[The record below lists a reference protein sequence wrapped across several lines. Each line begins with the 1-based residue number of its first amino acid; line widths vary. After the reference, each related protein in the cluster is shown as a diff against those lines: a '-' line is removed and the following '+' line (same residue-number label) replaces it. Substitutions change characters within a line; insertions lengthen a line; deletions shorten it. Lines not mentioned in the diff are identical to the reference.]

1 MLEKIVEWVGGLI
14 IVLVKAF
21 LGPVY
26 ATLDTLPV
34 LVFGG
39 NGTEGKGTNLDF
51 LFSGD
56 SLTKVLDTG
65 MPVMFKLVAFC
76 VLISVVITAAK
87 YSATAINPN
96 NRTALIEYAK
106 DLMIISICLWHLDY
120 FYTLIFDINSWVIVE
135 FRDALN
141 GVSGGNFDPDK
152 GTKFLQ
158 PGFGGAGLTITELS
172 LKGHENDYMFI
183 IFGLFIEAGLIV
195 WANFY
200 YLMRAVSL
208 YVLMLIGPLMVG
220 MWLFP
225 QKKQQT
231 LYWIREFMGA
241 VFIQAIHAITLWLI
255 ISLIGAANSP
265 LLKLMLLA
273 MFIPIGE
280 IVKSFIGLSTNA
292 SGGIHK
298 AGTMMGMGALA
309 SVAGLVKGIRDD
321 HRSAKDKG
329 KEKKDGEQDKKEDAD
344 NPKNALGANLGTDIG
359 TTSRA
364 ARMLKA
370 GQIGSS
376 IGKAATGLAGMAAGA
391 GLGPEGMVIGTMVG
405 SKAGGITGAV
415 AGRTAGAVGEGA
427 VALGKHIGSS
437 VKKGAD
443 TYSNLN
449 GESYPELTDEDI
461 AQDLATKDFE
471 SWKADNSDSAV
482 ASRLKQ
488 AFPGASD
495 AEIAKKVAKTNSD
508 QMSHFKNQRKQ
519 DLQNMKKNATPYG
532 NARDLVNA
540 ATNAFQKGYEADHK
554 DAFMSQ
560 LPENMS
566 AEEKEK
572 KWSGH
577 LNSKVQGFRNHAEQ
591 AAIKAGAMPVDT
603 LASQFALGKAVEG
616 VKGETLEGG
625 HQNMG
630 QVDSLVGASTAA
642 FKKAYDADHK
652 AGFMKQFSAGV
663 PQQEKE
669 AAWNKHLSQEVQGFK
684 NHAQKAAEQAGI
696 VQQKDGTSYANKEAF
711 ASQLSQ
717 QLQSNPNKQGNNLFD
732 KSYVNKDAFASQLA
746 LGKVGKAVEGVKGET
761 LESGH
766 QNMGQV
772 GALVGASTAA
782 FKKAYS
788 ADHKAGFIKQL
799 PANLPQQEKEAA
811 WNKHVGHKV
820 QGFENHAQKAAEQ
833 AGIVQQKDGTKF
845 ANKEAFASQL
855 SQQLQNNPNLN
866 AMGVSSTAGIQK
878 AVNGV
883 KTHGLTSGYG
893 SQNAKQVSNVGN
905 LVQASTESFKQGYA
919 GENRENFMKNLSP
932 AMAQPQKEQAWQ
944 THLNQKGSEFKA
956 VAQQAAV
963 QTGAMPVQAKDTS
976 GKSLHAQSYINKD
989 AFASQLTKGLQ
1000 SHATLGTVSQQVSSG
1015 ITSSIQGVRSHG
1027 VAAGG
1032 AFNKAVY
1039 AATQTQA
1046 SMASAGNLSVS
1057 EIQRSYADVSAGV
1070 ASIAQ
1075 SAGKMSIPT
1084 SAVGRMTQQST
1095 KVGMSVMEGVK
1106 HFMPTNALE
1115 NVSKA
1120 YFNASSAVQQAGG
1133 NSVQKAISGSAAAV
1147 HTSLGGNAAERH
1159 YNVTKGL
1166 SYAAGVIGGAGA
1178 YQAAARTVSK
1188 YNPYNKA
1195 VQTEAKEIQEIQRMV
1210 PTTTDHTGTQ
1220 SVAKGAVRLVTT
1232 NNKSWIEAKDSSGMT
1247 QVVSRYGS
1255 GDSSI
1260 RSGQMVYQDLN
1271 IADGQLTQYRNGM
1284 KASPAYIQDSSGG
1297 KISINRSINT
1307 NPNQLVGNQN
1317 PRPIQQKPVISEPPL
1332 TVSHKVDNGHFYMS
1346 DLDQGGYKNVQ
1357 MVVERDRS
1365 YMVATTTEGTVSRI
1379 SPFGKGDTR
1388 LQTNQRIE
1396 RICEVKDSSIKP
1408 KEEILVT
1415 HTQDEVVRAE
1425 TQLNLSEHD
1434 PQNLIPFAPNPR
1446 LAQRKRRNH
1455 EHGKYGVTS
1464 L

>member
-26 ATLDTLPV
+26 ATLDPLPV

-65 MPVMFKLVAFC
+65 MPVMFKFVAFC

-135 FRDALN
+135 FRDAIN

-158 PGFGGAGLTITELS
+158 PGFGGAGLTIIELS
-172 LKGHENDYMFI
+172 LKGHEDDYMFI

-208 YVLMLIGPLMVG
+208 YVLMLMGPLMVG

-255 ISLIGAANSP
+255 ISLIGSANSP

-309 SVAGLVKGIRDD
+309 SVAGLVKGVRDD
-321 HRSAKDKG
+321 YRNSKAKPNDKG
-329 KEKKDGEQDKKEDAD
+329 NKEETKEDAD

-391 GLGPEGMVIGTMVG
+391 GLGPEGMAIGTMVG
-405 SKAGGITGAV
+405 SRAGGITGAV
-415 AGRTAGAVGEGA
+415 AGRTAATVGEGA

-471 SWKADNSDSAV
+471 SWKADNPDSAV
-482 ASRLKQ
+482 TSRLKQ

-508 QMSHFKNQRKQ
+508 QMSHFKNQRNQ
-519 DLQNMKKNATPYG
+519 DLQSMKKNATPYG

-554 DAFMSQ
+554 DTFMSQ
-560 LPENMS
+560 LPEGMPV
-566 AEEKEK
+566 EEKEK
-572 KWSGH
+572 KWNDH

-591 AAIKAGAMPVDT
+591 AATKAGAMPVD
-603 LASQFALGKAVEG
+603 A
-616 VKGETLEGG
+616 
-625 HQNMG
+625 
-630 QVDSLVGASTAA
+630 
-642 FKKAYDADHK
+642 
-652 AGFMKQFSAGV
+652 
-663 PQQEKE
+663 
-669 AAWNKHLSQEVQGFK
+669 
-684 NHAQKAAEQAGI
+684 
-696 VQQKDGTSYANKEAF
+696 KD
-711 ASQLSQ
+711 
-717 QLQSNPNKQGNNLFD
+717 KQGNNLFD

-746 LGKVGKAVEGVKGET
+746 LGKVGKAVEDVKGET

-782 FKKAYS
+782 FKKAYT
-788 ADHKAGFIKQL
+788 ADHKAGFMKQL
-799 PANLPQQEKEAA
+799 PADLPQQEKEAA

-845 ANKEAFASQL
+845 ANKEAFASHL
-855 SQQLQNNPNLN
+855 SQQLQKNPNLN

-919 GENRENFMKNLSP
+919 AEQQATFMKNLSP
-932 AMAQPQKEQAWQ
+932 TMAQPQKEQAWQ

-963 QTGAMPVQAKDTS
+963 QTGAMPVQAKDTN

-1032 AFNKAVY
+1032 AINKAVY

-1046 SMASAGNLSVS
+1046 SMASAGNLSVA
-1057 EIQRSYADVSAGV
+1057 EIQRSYADASAGV

-1120 YFNASSAVQQAGG
+1120 YFNASDAVQQAGG
-1133 NSVQKAISGSAAAV
+1133 NAVQKAISGSAAAV

-1297 KISINRSINT
+1297 KISINRSINA

-1317 PRPIQQKPVISEPPL
+1317 PRPIQQKPVMSEPPI
-1332 TVSHKVDNGHFYMS
+1332 TVNHKVDNGNFYMS
-1346 DLDQGGYKNVQ
+1346 DLDQGGYNNVQ

-1365 YMVATTTEGTVSRI
+1365 YMVATTTDGTVSRI

-1396 RICEVKDSSIKP
+1396 RNCEVKDSSIKP
-1408 KEEILVT
+1408 REEILVT
-1415 HTQDEVVRAE
+1415 HTQDETVRAE
-1425 TQLNLSEHD
+1425 TNLNLSEYD

-1446 LAQRKRRNH
+1446 LAQRKRRND

>member
-26 ATLDTLPV
+26 ATLDPLPV

-65 MPVMFKLVAFC
+65 MPVMFKFVAFC

-135 FRDALN
+135 FRDAIN

-158 PGFGGAGLTITELS
+158 PGFGGAGLTIIELS
-172 LKGHENDYMFI
+172 LKGHEDDYMFI

-208 YVLMLIGPLMVG
+208 YVLMLMGPLMVG

-255 ISLIGAANSP
+255 ISLIGSANSP

-309 SVAGLVKGIRDD
+309 SVAGLVKGVRDD
-321 HRSAKDKG
+321 YRNSKAKPNDKG
-329 KEKKDGEQDKKEDAD
+329 NKEETKEDAD

-391 GLGPEGMVIGTMVG
+391 GLGPEGMAIGTMVG
-405 SKAGGITGAV
+405 SKAGEITGAV

-437 VKKGAD
+437 VKKGTD
-443 TYSNLN
+443 TYNGLN
-449 GESYPELTDEDI
+449 SESYPELTDEDI

-471 SWKADNSDSAV
+471 SWKADNPDSAV
-482 ASRLKQ
+482 TSRLKQ

-519 DLQNMKKNATPYG
+519 DFQNMKKNATPYG
-532 NARDLVNA
+532 NAKDLVNA
-540 ATNAFQKGYEADHK
+540 ATNAFHKGYEADHK
-554 DAFMSQ
+554 DTFMSQ
-560 LPENMS
+560 LPESMP
-566 AEEKEK
+566 AEEKEQ
-572 KWSGH
+572 KWSDH
-577 LNSKVQGFRNHAEQ
+577 LDSKVQGFRNHAEQ
-591 AAIKAGAMPVDT
+591 AATKAGAMP
-603 LASQFALGKAVEG
+603 A
-616 VKGETLEGG
+616 
-625 HQNMG
+625 
-630 QVDSLVGASTAA
+630 
-642 FKKAYDADHK
+642 DA
-652 AGFMKQFSAGV
+652 
-663 PQQEKE
+663 
-669 AAWNKHLSQEVQGFK
+669 
-684 NHAQKAAEQAGI
+684 
-696 VQQKDGTSYANKEAF
+696 KD
-711 ASQLSQ
+711 
-717 QLQSNPNKQGNNLFD
+717 KQGNNLFD

-746 LGKVGKAVEGVKGET
+746 LGKVGKAVEDVKGET

-782 FKKAYS
+782 FKKAYT
-788 ADHKAGFIKQL
+788 ADHKAGFMKQL
-799 PANLPQQEKEAA
+799 PADLPQQEKEAA

-820 QGFENHAQKAAEQ
+820 QGFENYAQKAAEQ
-833 AGIVQQKDGTKF
+833 AGIVQQKDGTSY
-845 ANKEAFASQL
+845 ANKKAFASHL
-855 SQQLQNNPNLN
+855 SQQLQKNPNLN

-919 GENRENFMKNLSP
+919 AEQQATFMKNLSP
-932 AMAQPQKEQAWQ
+932 TMSQPQKEQAWQ
-944 THLNQKGSEFKA
+944 THLNQKGNEFKA

-963 QTGAMPVQAKDTS
+963 QTGAMPVQAKDTN
-976 GKSLHAQSYINKD
+976 GKSLYAQSYINKD

-1032 AFNKAVY
+1032 AINKAVY

-1046 SMASAGNLSVS
+1046 SMASAGNLSVA
-1057 EIQRSYADVSAGV
+1057 EIQHSYADASAGV
-1070 ASIAQ
+1070 ASMAQ

-1084 SAVGRMTQQST
+1084 SVVGRMTQQST

-1120 YFNASSAVQQAGG
+1120 YFNASDAVQQAGG
-1133 NSVQKAISGSAAAV
+1133 NAVQKAISGSAAAV

-1297 KISINRSINT
+1297 KISINRSINA

-1317 PRPIQQKPVISEPPL
+1317 PRPIQQKAVMSEPPI
-1332 TVSHKVDNGHFYMS
+1332 TVNHKVDNGNFYMS

-1365 YMVATTTEGTVSRI
+1365 YMVATTTDGTVSRI

-1396 RICEVKDSSIKP
+1396 RNCEVKDSSIKP
-1408 KEEILVT
+1408 REEILVT
-1415 HTQDEVVRAE
+1415 HTQDETVRAE
-1425 TQLNLSEHD
+1425 TNLNLSEYD

-1446 LAQRKRRNH
+1446 LAQRKRRND

>member
-14 IVLVKAF
+14 IAIVKAF
-21 LGPVY
+21 LSPVY
-26 ATLDTLPV
+26 ATLDPLPV

-39 NGTEGKGTNLDF
+39 EGTEGKGTNLDF
-51 LFSGD
+51 LFSGN

-76 VLISVVITAAK
+76 VLVSVVITAAK

-106 DLMIISICLWHLDY
+106 DLMIISIFLWHLDY
-120 FYTLIFDINSWVIVE
+120 FYTLIFEINSWIIIE
-135 FRDALN
+135 FRDAVN
-141 GVSGGNFDPDK
+141 VASGGDFDPDK

-158 PGFGGAGLTITELS
+158 PGFGGAGLTITELG

-231 LYWIREFMGA
+231 LYWIREFIGA

-265 LLKLMLLA
+265 LIKLILLT

-292 SGGIHK
+292 SGGIHR

-309 SVAGLVKGIRDD
+309 SVAGLVKGVRDD
-321 HRSAKDKG
+321 YRNSKAKPDDKG
-329 KEKKDGEQDKKEDAD
+329 DKEKTKEDAD
-344 NPKNALGANLGTDIG
+344 NPKDALGANLGTDVG

-391 GLGPEGMVIGTMVG
+391 GLGPGAMVVG
-405 SKAGGITGAV
+405 SQVGSALGSAPGAV
-415 AGRTAGAVGEGA
+415 AGRSVAAVGEGA

-471 SWKADNSDSAV
+471 NWKADNPDSAV

-508 QMSHFKNQRKQ
+508 QMSRFSNQRKQ
-519 DLQNMKKNATPYG
+519 DLQNMKKAATPYG

-554 DAFMSQ
+554 DTFMSQ

-572 KWSGH
+572 HWNDH
-577 LNSKVQGFRNHAEQ
+577 LNTKVQGFRNHAEQ
-591 AAIKAGAMPVDT
+591 AATKAGAMPVD
-603 LASQFALGKAVEG
+603 A
-616 VKGETLEGG
+616 
-625 HQNMG
+625 
-630 QVDSLVGASTAA
+630 
-642 FKKAYDADHK
+642 
-652 AGFMKQFSAGV
+652 
-663 PQQEKE
+663 
-669 AAWNKHLSQEVQGFK
+669 
-684 NHAQKAAEQAGI
+684 
-696 VQQKDGTSYANKEAF
+696 KD
-711 ASQLSQ
+711 
-717 QLQSNPNKQGNNLFD
+717 KQGNNLFN
-732 KSYVNKDAFASQLA
+732 KSYVNKDAFASRLA
-746 LGKVGKAVEGVKGET
+746 LGKVGKAVEDVKGET

-788 ADHKAGFIKQL
+788 ADHKAGFMKQF
-799 PANLPQQEKEAA
+799 PADMPQQEKEAA
-811 WNKHVGHKV
+811 WNKHLDQKV
-820 QGFENHAQKAAEQ
+820 QGFKNYAQKAAES
-833 AGIVQQKDGTKF
+833 AGIVQQKNGTNY
-845 ANKEAFASQL
+845 ANKEAFASHL
-855 SQQLQNNPNLN
+855 SQQLQKNPGLN
-866 AMGVSSTAGIQK
+866 AMGVSSAAGIQK

-883 KTHGLTSGYG
+883 KTHGLTSGTG
-893 SQNAKQVSNVGN
+893 SQQAKQVSNVGN

-919 GENRENFMKNLSP
+919 AEQQASFMKKLSP
-932 AMAQPQKEQAWQ
+932 TMSQPQKEQAWQ
-944 THLNQKGSEFKA
+944 SHLNEKGNEFKA

-963 QTGAMPVQAKDTS
+963 QAGAMPVQAKDTS
-976 GKSLHAQSYINKD
+976 GKSLHNQSYINKD
-989 AFASQLTKGLQ
+989 AFTSQLTKGLQ
-1000 SHATLGTVSQQVSSG
+1000 SHASLGTVSQQVGSG
-1015 ITSSIQGVRSHG
+1015 ITSAIQGVRSHG
-1027 VAAGG
+1027 VATGG
-1032 AFNKAVY
+1032 AINKAVY

-1046 SMASAGNLSVS
+1046 IIARAGDLSVA
-1057 EIQRSYADVSAGV
+1057 EIERSYAD
-1070 ASIAQ
+1070 ASTSIANIAQ

-1095 KVGMSVMEGVK
+1095 KLGMSVMEGAK
-1106 HFMPTNALE
+1106 HLMLADRIDT
-1115 NVSKA
+1115 VSNA
-1120 YFNASSAVQQAGG
+1120 YFSAASAVQQSGG
-1133 NSVQKAISGSAAAV
+1133 NAVQRVISGTNAAV
-1147 HTSLGGNAAERH
+1147 NTSLGGNAAERH

-1166 SYAAGVIGGAGA
+1166 SYTAGVIGGAGA
-1178 YQAAARTVSK
+1178 YQATARMVSK
-1188 YNPYNKA
+1188 HNPYNSA
-1195 VQTEAKEIQEIQRMV
+1195 VRTEAKEIQEIQQMV
-1210 PTTTDHTGTQ
+1210 PTTTGHTGAQ
-1220 SVAKGAVRLVTT
+1220 SVVKGAVRLVTT
-1232 NNKSWIEAKDSSGMT
+1232 NNKSWIEAKDASGMT

-1260 RSGQMVYQDLN
+1260 RSGQVVYQDLN
-1271 IADGQLTQYRNGM
+1271 ISDGQLTQYRNGA

-1297 KISINRSINT
+1297 KININRSINV

-1317 PRPIQQKPVISEPPL
+1317 QRPLQQKPVFNEPPL
-1332 TVSHKVDNGHFYMS
+1332 TVNHKVDNGHFYMS

-1365 YMVATTTEGTVSRI
+1365 YMVATTTDGTVSRI

-1388 LQTNQRIE
+1388 LQANQRIE
-1396 RICEVKDSSIKP
+1396 RACEVKDSSIKP
-1408 KEEILVT
+1408 REETLVT
-1415 HTQDEVVRAE
+1415 HTQDEVVRTE
-1425 TQLNLSEHD
+1425 THLNLSEHD

-1446 LAQRKRRNH
+1446 LAQRRGRNSQN
-1455 EHGKYGVTS
+1455 GKYGVIS

>member
-14 IVLVKAF
+14 IHMVKAF
-21 LGPVY
+21 LSPVY
-26 ATLDTLPV
+26 ATLDPLPV

-39 NGTEGKGTNLDF
+39 KGTEGKGTNLDF

-76 VLISVVITAAK
+76 VLVSVVITAAK

-120 FYTLIFDINSWVIVE
+120 FYTLIFEINSWVIIE
-135 FRDALN
+135 FRDAIN

-158 PGFGGAGLTITELS
+158 PGFGGAGLTITELG

-231 LYWIREFMGA
+231 LYWIREFIGA

-265 LLKLMLLA
+265 LIKLILLA
-273 MFIPIGE
+273 MFIPVGE

-292 SGGIHK
+292 SGGIHR

-309 SVAGLVKGIRDD
+309 SVAGLVKGVRDD
-321 HRSAKDKG
+321 YRNSKVKPDDKG
-329 KEKKDGEQDKKEDAD
+329 DKEKTKEDSD
-344 NPKNALGANLGTDIG
+344 NPKDALGANLGTDVG

-376 IGKAATGLAGMAAGA
+376 IGKAATGIAGMAAGS
-391 GLGPEGMVIGTMVG
+391 GLGPGAMVVG
-405 SKAGGITGAV
+405 SQVGSALGGAPGAV
-415 AGRTAGAVGEGA
+415 AGRSVAAVGEGA

-437 VKKGAD
+437 VKKGAN

-471 SWKADNSDSAV
+471 NWKADNPDSAV
-482 ASRLKQ
+482 TSRLKQ
-488 AFPGASD
+488 AFPNASD

-508 QMSHFKNQRKQ
+508 QMSRFTNQRKQ
-519 DLQNMKKNATPYG
+519 DLQNMKKTATLYG

-554 DAFMSQ
+554 DTFMSQ

-572 KWSGH
+572 HWNDH
-577 LNSKVQGFRNHAEQ
+577 LNAKVQGFRNHAEQ
-591 AAIKAGAMPVDT
+591 AAIKAGAMSVD
-603 LASQFALGKAVEG
+603 A
-616 VKGETLEGG
+616 
-625 HQNMG
+625 
-630 QVDSLVGASTAA
+630 
-642 FKKAYDADHK
+642 
-652 AGFMKQFSAGV
+652 
-663 PQQEKE
+663 
-669 AAWNKHLSQEVQGFK
+669 
-684 NHAQKAAEQAGI
+684 
-696 VQQKDGTSYANKEAF
+696 KD
-711 ASQLSQ
+711 
-717 QLQSNPNKQGNNLFD
+717 KQGNNLFD
-732 KSYVNKDAFASQLA
+732 KSYVNKDAFASRLA
-746 LGKVGKAVEGVKGET
+746 LGKIGKAVEGVKGET
-761 LESGH
+761 LESGY

-772 GALVGASTAA
+772 GALVGASAAA

-788 ADHKAGFIKQL
+788 ADHKAGFMKQF
-799 PANLPQQEKEAA
+799 PADMPQQEKESA
-811 WNKHVGHKV
+811 WNKHLDQKV
-820 QGFENHAQKAAEQ
+820 QGFKNHAQQAAES
-833 AGIVQQKDGTKF
+833 AGIVQQKDGINY
-845 ANKEAFASQL
+845 ANKEAFASHL
-855 SQQLQNNPNLN
+855 SQQLQKNPGLN
-866 AMGVSSTAGIQK
+866 AMGISSAAGIQK

-883 KTHGLTSGYG
+883 KTHGLTSGAG
-893 SQNAKQVSNVGN
+893 SQKAKQVSNVGN

-919 GENRENFMKNLSP
+919 AENKVNFMKNLSP
-932 AMAQPQKEQAWQ
+932 TMYPKQKLEAWQ
-944 THLNQKGSEFKA
+944 AHLNEKGNEFKT
-956 VAQQAAV
+956 VAEQAAV
-963 QTGAMPVQAKDTS
+963 QAGAMPVQAKDTS
-976 GKSLHAQSYINKD
+976 GKSLHNQSYINKD

-1000 SHATLGTVSQQVSSG
+1000 NHASLGTVSQQVGSG
-1015 ITSSIQGVRSHG
+1015 ITSAIQGVRSHG
-1027 VAAGG
+1027 VATGG
-1032 AFNKAVY
+1032 AINKAVY

-1046 SMASAGNLSVS
+1046 SIARAGNLSVA
-1057 EIQRSYADVSAGV
+1057 EIERSYADASTSV
-1070 ASIAQ
+1070 ANIAQ

-1084 SAVGRMTQQST
+1084 SVVGRMTQQS
-1095 KVGMSVMEGVK
+1095 KMVGISMMEGAK
-1106 HFMPTNALE
+1106 HLAHIQGLE
-1115 NVSKA
+1115 NVSNA
-1120 YFNASSAVQQAGG
+1120 YFSAESAVQQSGG
-1133 NSVQKAISGSAAAV
+1133 NAVQRVISGTNAAV
-1147 HTSLGGNAAERH
+1147 NTSLGGNAAERH

-1178 YQAAARTVSK
+1178 YQATARMVSK
-1188 YNPYNKA
+1188 HNPYNKA

-1297 KISINRSINT
+1297 KISINRSISV

-1317 PRPIQQKPVISEPPL
+1317 PRPLQQKPVFNEPPL
-1332 TVSHKVDNGHFYMS
+1332 TVNHKVDNGHFYMS

-1365 YMVATTTEGTVSRI
+1365 YMVATTIDGTVSRI

-1388 LQTNQRIE
+1388 LQANQRIE
-1396 RICEVKDSSIKP
+1396 RACEVKDSSIKP
-1408 KEEILVT
+1408 REEILVT
-1415 HTQDEVVRAE
+1415 HTQDEVVRTE
-1425 TQLNLSEHD
+1425 THLNLSEHD
-1434 PQNLIPFAPNPR
+1434 PQNLIPFSPNPR
-1446 LAQRKRRNH
+1446 LAQRRGRNSQN
-1455 EHGKYGVTS
+1455 GKYGVIS

>member
-1 MLEKIVEWVGGLI
+1 MLEKIIDWVGGLVI
-14 IVLVKAF
+14 HMVKALLAPIYGF
-21 LGPVY
+21 M
-26 ATLDTLPV
+26 DTIPV

-39 NGTEGKGTNLDF
+39 DKSNLDF
-51 LFSGD
+51 LYAKNAV
-56 SLTKVLDTG
+56 TNVLDTG

-87 YSATAINPN
+87 YSATTLNPN

-106 DLMIISICLWHLDY
+106 DLMIISICLWHLDF
-120 FYTLIFDINSWVIVE
+120 FYNFIFDLNSWIILE
-135 FRDALN
+135 FKEAL
-141 GVSGGNFDPDK
+141 GNFNPDQQIPLLK
-152 GTKFLQ
+152 N
-158 PGFGGAGLTITELS
+158 GLADNKTITELS
-172 LKGHENDYMFI
+172 MKDHKNDYMFI
-183 IFGLFIEAGLIV
+183 IFGLFIEAGLMI

-200 YLMRAVSL
+200 YLMRAVTL
-208 YVLMLIGPLMVG
+208 YVLMLLGPVMVG
-220 MWLFP
+220 MWMFP

-231 LYWIREFMGA
+231 LYWIRELMGA
-241 VFIQAIHAITLWLI
+241 VLIQAIHAITLWLVI
-255 ISLIGAANSP
+255 TLIGGAQNP
-265 LLKLMLLA
+265 IIKLILLA
-273 MFIPIGE
+273 MFIPVGE

-292 SGGIHK
+292 SAGIHR

-309 SVAGLVKGIRDD
+309 SVAGLVKGVRDD
-321 HRSAKDKG
+321 YRNSKAKPDDKG
-329 KEKKDGEQDKKEDAD
+329 DKEKTKEDAD
-344 NPKNALGANLGTDIG
+344 NPKDALGANLGTDVG

-391 GLGPEGMVIGTMVG
+391 GLGPGAMVAGSQVG
-405 SKAGGITGAV
+405 SALGSAPGAV
-415 AGRTAGAVGEGA
+415 AGRSVAAVGEGA

-449 GESYPELTDEDI
+449 GEPYPELTDEDI

-471 SWKADNSDSAV
+471 NWKADNPDSAV

-508 QMSHFKNQRKQ
+508 QMSRFSNQRKQ
-519 DLQNMKKNATPYG
+519 DLQNMKKTATPYG

-540 ATNAFQKGYEADHK
+540 ATNAFQKGYEGDHK
-554 DAFMSQ
+554 DTFMSQ

-572 KWSGH
+572 HWNDH
-577 LNSKVQGFRNHAEQ
+577 LNTKVQGFRNHAEQ
-591 AAIKAGAMPVDT
+591 AATKAGAMPVD
-603 LASQFALGKAVEG
+603 A
-616 VKGETLEGG
+616 
-625 HQNMG
+625 
-630 QVDSLVGASTAA
+630 
-642 FKKAYDADHK
+642 
-652 AGFMKQFSAGV
+652 
-663 PQQEKE
+663 
-669 AAWNKHLSQEVQGFK
+669 
-684 NHAQKAAEQAGI
+684 
-696 VQQKDGTSYANKEAF
+696 KD
-711 ASQLSQ
+711 
-717 QLQSNPNKQGNNLFD
+717 KQGNNLFD
-732 KSYVNKDAFASQLA
+732 KSYVNKDAFASRLA
-746 LGKVGKAVEGVKGET
+746 LGKVGKAVEDVKGET

-788 ADHKAGFIKQL
+788 ADHKAGFMKQF
-799 PANLPQQEKEAA
+799 PADMPQQEKEAA
-811 WNKHVGHKV
+811 WNKHLDQKV
-820 QGFENHAQKAAEQ
+820 QGFQNHAQQAAES
-833 AGIVQQKDGTKF
+833 AGIVQQKDGINY
-845 ANKEAFASQL
+845 ANKKAFASHL
-855 SQQLQNNPNLN
+855 SQQLQKNPGLN
-866 AMGVSSTAGIQK
+866 AMGISSTAGIQQ

-883 KTHGLTSGYG
+883 KTHGLTSGTG
-893 SQNAKQVSNVGN
+893 SQQAKQVSNVGN

-919 GENRENFMKNLSP
+919 AEQQASFMKNLSP
-932 AMAQPQKEQAWQ
+932 TMSQPQKEQAWQ
-944 THLNQKGSEFKA
+944 SHLNEKGNEFKA

-963 QTGAMPVQAKDTS
+963 QAGAMPVQAKDTS
-976 GKSLHAQSYINKD
+976 GKSLHNQSYINKD

-1000 SHATLGTVSQQVSSG
+1000 SHASLGTVSQQVDSG
-1015 ITSSIQGVRSHG
+1015 ITSAIQGVRSHG
-1027 VAAGG
+1027 VATGG
-1032 AFNKAVY
+1032 AINKAVY

-1046 SMASAGNLSVS
+1046 SIARAGDLSVA
-1057 EIQRSYADVSAGV
+1057 EIERSYADASTSV
-1070 ASIAQ
+1070 ANIAQ

-1095 KVGMSVMEGVK
+1095 KLGMSVMEGAK
-1106 HFMPTNALE
+1106 HLMLADRIDT
-1115 NVSKA
+1115 VSNA
-1120 YFNASSAVQQAGG
+1120 YFSAASAVQQSGG
-1133 NSVQKAISGSAAAV
+1133 NAVQRVISGTTAAV
-1147 HTSLGGNAAERH
+1147 NTSLGGNAAERH

-1178 YQAAARTVSK
+1178 YQATARMVSK
-1188 YNPYNKA
+1188 HNPYNKA

-1210 PTTTDHTGTQ
+1210 PTTTDAIGKQ
-1220 SVAKGAVRLVTT
+1220 SVVQGAVRLVTT

-1260 RSGQMVYQDLN
+1260 RSGQVVYQDLN
-1271 IADGQLTQYRNGM
+1271 ISDGQLTQYRNGT

-1297 KISINRSINT
+1297 KININRSINV

-1317 PRPIQQKPVISEPPL
+1317 QRPLQQKPVFNEPPL
-1332 TVSHKVDNGHFYMS
+1332 TVNHKVDNGHFYMS

-1365 YMVATTTEGTVSRI
+1365 YMVATTTDGTVSRI

-1388 LQTNQRIE
+1388 LQANQRIE
-1396 RICEVKDSSIKP
+1396 RACEVKDSSIKP
-1408 KEEILVT
+1408 REETLVT
-1415 HTQDEVVRAE
+1415 HTQDEVVRTE
-1425 TQLNLSEHD
+1425 THLNLSEHD

-1446 LAQRKRRNH
+1446 LAQRRGRNSQN
-1455 EHGKYGVTS
+1455 GKYGVIS

>member
-1 MLEKIVEWVGGLI
+1 MLEKIIDWVGGLVI
-14 IVLVKAF
+14 HMVKALLAPIYGF
-21 LGPVY
+21 M
-26 ATLDTLPV
+26 DTIPV

-39 NGTEGKGTNLDF
+39 DKSNLDF
-51 LFSGD
+51 LYAKNAV
-56 SLTKVLDTG
+56 TNVLDTG
-65 MPVMFKLVAFC
+65 MPVMFKFVAFC
-76 VLISVVITAAK
+76 VLVSVVITAAK
-87 YSATAINPN
+87 YSATTMNPN

-106 DLMIISICLWHLDY
+106 DLMIISICLWHLDF
-120 FYTLIFDINSWVIVE
+120 FYNFVFDLNSWITLE
-135 FRDALN
+135 FKEAIN
-141 GVSGGNFDPDK
+141 GVNNGNFNPDQQIPLLK
-152 GTKFLQ
+152 S
-158 PGFGGAGLTITELS
+158 GLSDNKTITELS
-172 LKGHENDYMFI
+172 MEGHKNDYMFI
-183 IFGLFIEAGLIV
+183 IFGLFIEAGLMI

-200 YLMRAVSL
+200 YLMRAVTL
-208 YVLMLIGPLMVG
+208 YVLMLLGPVMVG

-241 VFIQAIHAITLWLI
+241 VLIQAIHAITLWLVI
-255 ISLIGAANSP
+255 TLIGGAQNP
-265 LLKLMLLA
+265 IIKLVLLA
-273 MFIPIGE
+273 MFIPVGE

-292 SGGIHK
+292 SAGIHR

-309 SVAGLVKGIRDD
+309 SVAGLVKGVRDD
-321 HRSAKDKG
+321 YRSAKDKG
-329 KEKKDGEQDKKEDAD
+329 KEKKDGEKDNKEDAD
-344 NPKNALGANLGTDIG
+344 NPKNALGANLGTDVG

-391 GLGPEGMVIGTMVG
+391 GLGPGAMVAGSQVG
-405 SKAGGITGAV
+405 SALGSAPGAV
-415 AGRTAGAVGEGA
+415 AGRSVAAVGEGA

-471 SWKADNSDSAV
+471 NWKADNPDSAV

-508 QMSHFKNQRKQ
+508 QMSRFSNQRKQ
-519 DLQNMKKNATPYG
+519 DLQNMKKAATPYG

-554 DAFMSQ
+554 DTFMSQ

-572 KWSGH
+572 HWNDH
-577 LNSKVQGFRNHAEQ
+577 LNTKVQGFRNHAEQ
-591 AAIKAGAMPVDT
+591 AATKAGAMPVD
-603 LASQFALGKAVEG
+603 A
-616 VKGETLEGG
+616 
-625 HQNMG
+625 
-630 QVDSLVGASTAA
+630 
-642 FKKAYDADHK
+642 
-652 AGFMKQFSAGV
+652 
-663 PQQEKE
+663 
-669 AAWNKHLSQEVQGFK
+669 
-684 NHAQKAAEQAGI
+684 
-696 VQQKDGTSYANKEAF
+696 KD
-711 ASQLSQ
+711 
-717 QLQSNPNKQGNNLFD
+717 KQGNNLFD
-732 KSYVNKDAFASQLA
+732 KSYVNKDAFASRLA
-746 LGKVGKAVEGVKGET
+746 LGKVGKAVEDVKGET

-788 ADHKAGFIKQL
+788 ADHKAGFMKQF
-799 PANLPQQEKEAA
+799 PADMPQQEKEAA
-811 WNKHVGHKV
+811 WNKHLDQKV
-820 QGFENHAQKAAEQ
+820 QGFQNHAQQAAES
-833 AGIVQQKDGTKF
+833 AGIVQQKDGTNY
-845 ANKEAFASQL
+845 ANKKAFAAHL
-855 SQQLQNNPNLN
+855 SQQLQKNPGLN
-866 AMGVSSTAGIQK
+866 AMGVSSVAGIQK

-883 KTHGLTSGYG
+883 KTHSLTSGTG
-893 SQNAKQVSNVGN
+893 SQQAKQVSNVGN

-919 GENRENFMKNLSP
+919 AEQQASFMKKLSP
-932 AMAQPQKEQAWQ
+932 TMSQPQKEQAWQ
-944 THLNQKGSEFKA
+944 SHLNEKGNEFKA

-963 QTGAMPVQAKDTS
+963 QAGAMPVQAKDTS
-976 GKSLHAQSYINKD
+976 GKSLHNQSYINKD

-1000 SHATLGTVSQQVSSG
+1000 SHASLGTVSQQVGSG
-1015 ITSSIQGVRSHG
+1015 ITSAIQGVRSHG
-1027 VAAGG
+1027 VATGG
-1032 AFNKAVY
+1032 AINKAVY

-1046 SMASAGNLSVS
+1046 SIARAGDLSVA
-1057 EIQRSYADVSAGV
+1057 EIERSYADASTSV
-1070 ASIAQ
+1070 ANIAQ

-1095 KVGMSVMEGVK
+1095 KLGMSVMEGAK
-1106 HFMPTNALE
+1106 HLMLADRIDT
-1115 NVSKA
+1115 VSNA
-1120 YFNASSAVQQAGG
+1120 YFSAASAVQQSGG
-1133 NSVQKAISGSAAAV
+1133 NAVQRVISGTTAAV
-1147 HTSLGGNAAERH
+1147 NTSLGGNAAERH

-1178 YQAAARTVSK
+1178 YQATARMVSK
-1188 YNPYNKA
+1188 HNPYNGA
-1195 VQTEAKEIQEIQRMV
+1195 VRTEAKEIQEIQQMV
-1210 PTTTDHTGTQ
+1210 PTTTDHTGAQ
-1220 SVAKGAVRLVTT
+1220 SVVKGAVRLVTT

-1260 RSGQMVYQDLN
+1260 RSGQVVYQDLN
-1271 IADGQLTQYRNGM
+1271 ISDGQLTQYRNGT

-1297 KISINRSINT
+1297 KININRSINV

-1317 PRPIQQKPVISEPPL
+1317 QRPLQQKPVFNEPPL
-1332 TVSHKVDNGHFYMS
+1332 TVNHKVDNGHFYMS

-1365 YMVATTTEGTVSRI
+1365 YMVATTTDGTVSRI

-1388 LQTNQRIE
+1388 LQANQRIE
-1396 RICEVKDSSIKP
+1396 RACEVKDSSIKP
-1408 KEEILVT
+1408 RKEMLVT
-1415 HTQDEVVRAE
+1415 HTQDEVIRTE
-1425 TQLNLSEHD
+1425 THLNLSEHD

-1446 LAQRKRRNH
+1446 LAQRRGRNSQN
-1455 EHGKYGVTS
+1455 GKYGVIS

>member
-1 MLEKIVEWVGGLI
+1 MLEKIIDWVGGLVI
-14 IVLVKAF
+14 HMVKALLAPIYGF
-21 LGPVY
+21 M
-26 ATLDTLPV
+26 DTIPV

-39 NGTEGKGTNLDF
+39 DKSNLDF
-51 LFSGD
+51 LYEKNAV
-56 SLTKVLDTG
+56 TNVLDTG

-76 VLISVVITAAK
+76 VLVSVVITAAK
-87 YSATAINPN
+87 YSATTLNPN

-106 DLMIISICLWHLDY
+106 DLMIISICLWHLDF
-120 FYTLIFDINSWVIVE
+120 FYNFIFDLNSWIILE
-135 FRDALN
+135 FKEAL
-141 GVSGGNFDPDK
+141 GNFNPDQQIPLLK
-152 GTKFLQ
+152 N
-158 PGFGGAGLTITELS
+158 GLADNKTITELS
-172 LKGHENDYMFI
+172 MKDHKNDYMFI
-183 IFGLFIEAGLIV
+183 IFGLFIEAGLMI

-200 YLMRAVSL
+200 YLMRAVTL
-208 YVLMLIGPLMVG
+208 YVLMLLGPVMVG
-220 MWLFP
+220 MWMFP

-231 LYWIREFMGA
+231 LYWIRELMGA
-241 VFIQAIHAITLWLI
+241 VLIQAIHAITLWLVI
-255 ISLIGAANSP
+255 TLIGGAQNP
-265 LLKLMLLA
+265 IIKLILLA
-273 MFIPIGE
+273 MFIPVGE

-292 SGGIHK
+292 SAGIHR

-309 SVAGLVKGIRDD
+309 SVAGLVKGVRDD
-321 HRSAKDKG
+321 YRSAKDKG
-329 KEKKDGEQDKKEDAD
+329 KEKKDGEKDNKEDAD
-344 NPKNALGANLGTDIG
+344 NPKDALGANLGTDVG

-391 GLGPEGMVIGTMVG
+391 GLGPGAMVAGSQVG
-405 SKAGGITGAV
+405 SALGSAPGAV
-415 AGRTAGAVGEGA
+415 AGRSVAAVGEGA

-471 SWKADNSDSAV
+471 NWKADNPDSAV

-508 QMSHFKNQRKQ
+508 QMSRFSNQRKQ
-519 DLQNMKKNATPYG
+519 DLQNMKKTATPYG

-554 DAFMSQ
+554 DTFMSQ

-572 KWSGH
+572 HWNDH
-577 LNSKVQGFRNHAEQ
+577 LNTKVQGFRNHAEQ
-591 AAIKAGAMPVDT
+591 AATKAGAMPVD
-603 LASQFALGKAVEG
+603 A
-616 VKGETLEGG
+616 
-625 HQNMG
+625 
-630 QVDSLVGASTAA
+630 
-642 FKKAYDADHK
+642 
-652 AGFMKQFSAGV
+652 
-663 PQQEKE
+663 
-669 AAWNKHLSQEVQGFK
+669 
-684 NHAQKAAEQAGI
+684 
-696 VQQKDGTSYANKEAF
+696 KD
-711 ASQLSQ
+711 
-717 QLQSNPNKQGNNLFD
+717 KQGNNLFD
-732 KSYVNKDAFASQLA
+732 KSYVNKDAFASRLA
-746 LGKVGKAVEGVKGET
+746 LGKVGKAVEDVKGET

-788 ADHKAGFIKQL
+788 ADHKAGFMKQF
-799 PANLPQQEKEAA
+799 PADMPQQEKEAA
-811 WNKHVGHKV
+811 WNKHLDQKV
-820 QGFENHAQKAAEQ
+820 QGFQNHAQQAAAS
-833 AGIVQQKDGTKF
+833 AGIVQQKDGTNY
-845 ANKEAFASQL
+845 ANKEAFASHL
-855 SQQLQNNPNLN
+855 SQQLQKNPGLN
-866 AMGVSSTAGIQK
+866 AMGVSSVAGIQK

-883 KTHGLTSGYG
+883 KTHGLTSGTG
-893 SQNAKQVSNVGN
+893 SQQAKQVSNVGN

-919 GENRENFMKNLSP
+919 AEQQASFMKKLSP
-932 AMAQPQKEQAWQ
+932 TMSQPQKEQAWQ
-944 THLNQKGSEFKA
+944 SHLNEKGNEFKA

-963 QTGAMPVQAKDTS
+963 QAGAMPVQAKDTS
-976 GKSLHAQSYINKD
+976 GKSLHNQSYINKD

-1000 SHATLGTVSQQVSSG
+1000 SHASLGTVSQQVGSG
-1015 ITSSIQGVRSHG
+1015 ITSAIQGVRSHG
-1027 VAAGG
+1027 VATGG
-1032 AFNKAVY
+1032 AINKAVY

-1046 SMASAGNLSVS
+1046 SIARAGDLSVA
-1057 EIQRSYADVSAGV
+1057 EIERSYADASTSV
-1070 ASIAQ
+1070 ANIAQ

-1095 KVGMSVMEGVK
+1095 KLGMSVMEGAK
-1106 HFMPTNALE
+1106 HLMLADRIDTVAN
-1115 NVSKA
+1115 A
-1120 YFNASSAVQQAGG
+1120 YFSAASAVQQSGG
-1133 NSVQKAISGSAAAV
+1133 NAVQRVISGTTAAV
-1147 HTSLGGNAAERH
+1147 STSLGGNAAERH

-1178 YQAAARTVSK
+1178 YQATARMVSK
-1188 YNPYNKA
+1188 HNPYNSA
-1195 VQTEAKEIQEIQRMV
+1195 VRTEAKEIQEIQQMV
-1210 PTTTDHTGTQ
+1210 PTTTDHTGAQ
-1220 SVAKGAVRLVTT
+1220 SVVKGAVRLVTT
-1232 NNKSWIEAKDSSGMT
+1232 NNKSWIEAKDASGMT

-1260 RSGQMVYQDLN
+1260 RSGQVVYQDLN
-1271 IADGQLTQYRNGM
+1271 IADGQLTQYRNGA

-1297 KISINRSINT
+1297 KININRSINV
-1307 NPNQLVGNQN
+1307 NPNQLVGNQSQ
-1317 PRPIQQKPVISEPPL
+1317 RPLQQKPVFNEPPL
-1332 TVSHKVDNGHFYMS
+1332 TVNHKVDNGHFYMS

-1365 YMVATTTEGTVSRI
+1365 YMVATTTDGTVSRI

-1388 LQTNQRIE
+1388 LQANQRIE
-1396 RICEVKDSSIKP
+1396 RACEVKDSSIKP
-1408 KEEILVT
+1408 REEILVT
-1415 HTQDEVVRAE
+1415 QTQDEVVRTE
-1425 TQLNLSEHD
+1425 THLNLSEHD

-1446 LAQRKRRNH
+1446 LAQRRGRNSQN
-1455 EHGKYGVTS
+1455 GKYGVIS

>member
-1 MLEKIVEWVGGLI
+1 MLEKIIDWVGGLI
-14 IVLVKAF
+14 IHMVKAF
-21 LGPVY
+21 LSPIYGFM
-26 ATLDTLPV
+26 DTIPV
-34 LVFGG
+34 LVFSED
-39 NGTEGKGTNLDF
+39 NSNLDF
-51 LFSGD
+51 LFSKN
-56 SLTKVLDTG
+56 TITNVLDTG
-65 MPVMFKLVAFC
+65 MPVMFKFVAFC
-76 VLISVVITAAK
+76 VLVSVVITAAK

-106 DLMIISICLWHLDY
+106 DLMIISICLWHLDF
-120 FYTLIFDINSWVIVE
+120 FYNFIFDLNAWITLE
-135 FRDALN
+135 FKEAIN
-141 GVSGGNFDPDK
+141 GVNKGNFNPNQQIPLLK
-152 GTKFLQ
+152 S
-158 PGFGGAGLTITELS
+158 GLSDNKTITELS
-172 LKGHENDYMFI
+172 MKGHENDYMFI
-183 IFGLFIEAGLIV
+183 IFGLFIEAGLMI

-200 YLMRAVSL
+200 YLMRAVTL
-208 YVLMLIGPLMVG
+208 YVLMLLGPVMVG

-241 VFIQAIHAITLWLI
+241 VLIQAIHAITLWLVI
-255 ISLIGAANSP
+255 TLIGDAKNP
-265 LLKLMLLA
+265 IIKLVLLA
-273 MFIPIGE
+273 MFIPVGE

-292 SGGIHK
+292 SAGIHR

-309 SVAGLVKGIRDD
+309 SVAGLVKGVRDD
-321 HRSAKDKG
+321 YRSAKNKG
-329 KEKKDGEQDKKEDAD
+329 KEKKDGEKDNKEDAD
-344 NPKNALGANLGTDIG
+344 NPKNTLGANLGTDVG

-376 IGKAATGLAGMAAGA
+376 IGKAATGLAGMATGA
-391 GLGPEGMVIGTMVG
+391 GLGPGAMVAGSKVG
-405 SKAGGITGAV
+405 SALGSAPGAV
-415 AGRTAGAVGEGA
+415 AGRSVAAVGEGA

-471 SWKADNSDSAV
+471 NWKADNPDSAV

-495 AEIAKKVAKTNSD
+495 AEIAKKVAKTNND
-508 QMSHFKNQRKQ
+508 QMSRFSNQRKQ
-519 DLQNMKKNATPYG
+519 DLQNMKKTATPYG

-554 DAFMSQ
+554 DTFMNQ

-572 KWSGH
+572 HWNDH
-577 LNSKVQGFRNHAEQ
+577 LNTKVQGFRNHAEQ
-591 AAIKAGAMPVDT
+591 AATKAGAMPVD
-603 LASQFALGKAVEG
+603 A
-616 VKGETLEGG
+616 
-625 HQNMG
+625 
-630 QVDSLVGASTAA
+630 
-642 FKKAYDADHK
+642 
-652 AGFMKQFSAGV
+652 
-663 PQQEKE
+663 
-669 AAWNKHLSQEVQGFK
+669 
-684 NHAQKAAEQAGI
+684 
-696 VQQKDGTSYANKEAF
+696 KD
-711 ASQLSQ
+711 
-717 QLQSNPNKQGNNLFD
+717 KQGNNLFD
-732 KSYVNKDAFASQLA
+732 KSYVNKDAFASRLA
-746 LGKVGKAVEGVKGET
+746 LGKVGKAVEDVKGET

-788 ADHKAGFIKQL
+788 ADHKAGFMKQF
-799 PANLPQQEKEAA
+799 PADMPQQEKEAA
-811 WNKHVGHKV
+811 WNKHLGQKV
-820 QGFENHAQKAAEQ
+820 QGFQNHAQKAAES
-833 AGIVQQKDGTKF
+833 AGIVQQKDGTNY
-845 ANKEAFASQL
+845 ANKEAFTSHL
-855 SQQLQNNPNLN
+855 SQQLQKNPGLN
-866 AMGVSSTAGIQK
+866 AIGVSSVAGIQK

-883 KTHGLTSGYG
+883 KTHGLTSGTG
-893 SQNAKQVSNVGN
+893 SQQAKQVSNVGN
-905 LVQASTESFKQGYA
+905 LVQDSTESFKQGYA
-919 GENRENFMKNLSP
+919 AEQQASFMKKLSP
-932 AMAQPQKEQAWQ
+932 TMSQPQKEQAWQ
-944 THLNQKGSEFKA
+944 SHLNEKGNEFKA

-963 QTGAMPVQAKDTS
+963 QAGAMPVQAKDTS
-976 GKSLHAQSYINKD
+976 GKSLHNQSYINKD

-1000 SHATLGTVSQQVSSG
+1000 SHASLGTVSQQVGSG

-1027 VAAGG
+1027 VATGG
-1032 AFNKAVY
+1032 AINKAVY

-1046 SMASAGNLSVS
+1046 SIARAGGLSVA
-1057 EIQRSYADVSAGV
+1057 EIERSYADASTSV
-1070 ASIAQ
+1070 ANIAQ

-1095 KVGMSVMEGVK
+1095 KLGMSVMEGTK
-1106 HFMPTNALE
+1106 HLMLADRIDT
-1115 NVSKA
+1115 VSNA
-1120 YFNASSAVQQAGG
+1120 YFSAASAVQQSGG
-1133 NSVQKAISGSAAAV
+1133 NAVQRVISGTTAAV
-1147 HTSLGGNAAERH
+1147 NTSLGGNAGERH

-1178 YQAAARTVSK
+1178 YQATARMVSK
-1188 YNPYNKA
+1188 HNPYNSA
-1195 VQTEAKEIQEIQRMV
+1195 VRTEAKEIQEIQQMV
-1210 PTTTDHTGTQ
+1210 PTTTDHTGAQ
-1220 SVAKGAVRLVTT
+1220 SVVKGAVRLVTT
-1232 NNKSWIEAKDSSGMT
+1232 NNKSWIEAKDASGMT

-1260 RSGQMVYQDLN
+1260 RSGQVVYQDLN
-1271 IADGQLTQYRNGM
+1271 ISDGQLTQYRNGA

-1297 KISINRSINT
+1297 KININRSINV

-1317 PRPIQQKPVISEPPL
+1317 QRPLQQKPVFNEPPL
-1332 TVSHKVDNGHFYMS
+1332 TVNHKVDNGHFYMS

-1365 YMVATTTEGTVSRI
+1365 YMVATTTDGTVSRI

-1388 LQTNQRIE
+1388 LQANQRIE
-1396 RICEVKDSSIKP
+1396 RACEVKDSSIKP

-1415 HTQDEVVRAE
+1415 HTQDEVVRTE
-1425 TQLNLSEHD
+1425 THLNLSEHD

-1446 LAQRKRRNH
+1446 LAQRRGRNSQN
-1455 EHGKYGVTS
+1455 GKYGVIS

>member
-14 IVLVKAF
+14 IAIVKAF
-21 LGPVY
+21 LSPVY
-26 ATLDTLPV
+26 ATLDPLPV

-39 NGTEGKGTNLDF
+39 EGTEGKGTNLDF
-51 LFSGD
+51 LFSGN

-76 VLISVVITAAK
+76 VLVSVVITAAK

-106 DLMIISICLWHLDY
+106 DLMIISIFLWHLDY
-120 FYTLIFDINSWVIVE
+120 FYTLIFEINSWIIIE
-135 FRDALN
+135 FRDAVN
-141 GVSGGNFDPDK
+141 VASGGNFDPDK

-158 PGFGGAGLTITELS
+158 PGFGGAGLTITELG

-231 LYWIREFMGA
+231 LYWIREFIGA

-265 LLKLMLLA
+265 LIKLILLA

-292 SGGIHK
+292 SGGIHR

-309 SVAGLVKGIRDD
+309 SVAGLVKGVRDD
-321 HRSAKDKG
+321 YRNSKAKPDDKG
-329 KEKKDGEQDKKEDAD
+329 DKEKTKEDAD
-344 NPKNALGANLGTDIG
+344 NPKDALGANLGTDVG

-376 IGKAATGLAGMAAGA
+376 IGKAAGGLAGMTAGA
-391 GLGPEGMVIGTMVG
+391 GLGPEGMAIGTFAG
-405 SKAGGITGAV
+405 SKAGGFTGAV
-415 AGRTAGAVGEGA
+415 TGRSAAAVGEGA

-449 GESYPELTDEDI
+449 GKSYPELTDEDI

-471 SWKADNSDSAV
+471 NWKADNPDSAV

-508 QMSHFKNQRKQ
+508 QMSRFSNQRKQ
-519 DLQNMKKNATPYG
+519 DLQNMKKAATPYG
-532 NARDLVNA
+532 NARDLVKA

-554 DAFMSQ
+554 DTFMSQ

-566 AEEKEK
+566 AEEKENH
-572 KWSGH
+572 WNDH
-577 LNSKVQGFRNHAEQ
+577 LNTKVKGFRNHAEQ
-591 AAIKAGAMPVDT
+591 AATKAGAMPVD
-603 LASQFALGKAVEG
+603 A
-616 VKGETLEGG
+616 
-625 HQNMG
+625 
-630 QVDSLVGASTAA
+630 
-642 FKKAYDADHK
+642 
-652 AGFMKQFSAGV
+652 
-663 PQQEKE
+663 
-669 AAWNKHLSQEVQGFK
+669 
-684 NHAQKAAEQAGI
+684 
-696 VQQKDGTSYANKEAF
+696 KD
-711 ASQLSQ
+711 
-717 QLQSNPNKQGNNLFD
+717 KQGNNLFD
-732 KSYVNKDAFASQLA
+732 KSYVNKDAFASRLA
-746 LGKVGKAVEGVKGET
+746 LGKVGKAVEDVKGET

-788 ADHKAGFIKQL
+788 ADHKAGFMKQF
-799 PANLPQQEKEAA
+799 PADMPQQEKEAA
-811 WNKHVGHKV
+811 WNKHLDQKV
-820 QGFENHAQKAAEQ
+820 QGFKNYAQQAAES
-833 AGIVQQKDGTKF
+833 AGIVQQKDGTNY
-845 ANKEAFASQL
+845 ANKEAFASHL
-855 SQQLQNNPNLN
+855 SQQLQKDPGLN
-866 AMGVSSTAGIQK
+866 AMGISSSAGIQK

-883 KTHGLTSGYG
+883 KTHGLTSGNG
-893 SQNAKQVSNVGN
+893 SQQAKQVSNVGN

-919 GENRENFMKNLSP
+919 AEQQASFMKKLSP
-932 AMAQPQKEQAWQ
+932 TMSQPQKEQAWQ
-944 THLNQKGSEFKA
+944 SHLNEKGNEFKA

-963 QTGAMPVQAKDTS
+963 QAGAMPVQAKDTS
-976 GKSLHAQSYINKD
+976 GKSLHNQSYINKD
-989 AFASQLTKGLQ
+989 AFTSQLTKGLQ
-1000 SHATLGTVSQQVSSG
+1000 SHASLGKVSQQVGSG
-1015 ITSSIQGVRSHG
+1015 ITSAIQGVRSHG
-1027 VAAGG
+1027 VETGG
-1032 AFNKAVY
+1032 AINKAVY

-1046 SMASAGNLSVS
+1046 SIACAGGFSVA
-1057 EIQRSYADVSAGV
+1057 EIERSYADASTSV
-1070 ASIAQ
+1070 ANIAQ

-1095 KVGMSVMEGVK
+1095 KLGMSVMEGAK
-1106 HFMPTNALE
+1106 HLMLADRIDTVSNAYL
-1115 NVSKA
+1115 SA
-1120 YFNASSAVQQAGG
+1120 ASAVQQSGG
-1133 NSVQKAISGSAAAV
+1133 NAVQRVISGTTAAV
-1147 HTSLGGNAAERH
+1147 NTSLGGNAAERH

-1166 SYAAGVIGGAGA
+1166 SYAVGVIGGAGA
-1178 YQAAARTVSK
+1178 YQATARMVSK
-1188 YNPYNKA
+1188 HNPYNSA
-1195 VQTEAKEIQEIQRMV
+1195 VRTEAKEIQEIQQMV
-1210 PTTTDHTGTQ
+1210 PTTTDHTGAQ
-1220 SVAKGAVRLVTT
+1220 SIVKGAVRLVTT
-1232 NNKSWIEAKDSSGMT
+1232 NNKSWIEAKDASGMT
-1247 QVVSRYGS
+1247 QVVSGYGS

-1260 RSGQMVYQDLN
+1260 RSGQVVYQDLN
-1271 IADGQLTQYRNGM
+1271 ISDGQLTQYRNGA

-1297 KISINRSINT
+1297 KININRSINV

-1317 PRPIQQKPVISEPPL
+1317 QRPLQQKPVFNEPPL
-1332 TVSHKVDNGHFYMS
+1332 TVNHKVDNGHFYMS

-1365 YMVATTTEGTVSRI
+1365 YMVATTTDGTVSRI

-1388 LQTNQRIE
+1388 LQANQRIE
-1396 RICEVKDSSIKP
+1396 RVCEVKDSSIKP
-1408 KEEILVT
+1408 REEILVT
-1415 HTQDEVVRAE
+1415 HTQDEVVRTE
-1425 TQLNLSEHD
+1425 THLNLSEHD

-1446 LAQRKRRNH
+1446 LAQRRGRNSQN
-1455 EHGKYGVTS
+1455 GKYGVIS

>member
-1 MLEKIVEWVGGLI
+1 MLEKIIDWVGGLVI
-14 IVLVKAF
+14 HMVKALLAPIYGF
-21 LGPVY
+21 M
-26 ATLDTLPV
+26 DTIPV

-39 NGTEGKGTNLDF
+39 DNANLDF
-51 LFSGD
+51 LYAKNAV
-56 SLTKVLDTG
+56 TNVLDTG
-65 MPVMFKLVAFC
+65 MPVMFKFVAFC
-76 VLISVVITAAK
+76 VLVSVVITAAK
-87 YSATAINPN
+87 YSATTMNPN

-106 DLMIISICLWHLDY
+106 DLMIISICLWHLDF
-120 FYTLIFDINSWVIVE
+120 FYNFVFDLNSWIRLE
-135 FRDALN
+135 FKEAIN
-141 GVSGGNFDPDK
+141 GVNNGNFNPNQQIPLLK
-152 GTKFLQ
+152 S
-158 PGFGGAGLTITELS
+158 GLSDNKTITELS
-172 LKGHENDYMFI
+172 MEGHKNDYMFI
-183 IFGLFIEAGLIV
+183 IFGLFIEAGLMI

-200 YLMRAVSL
+200 YLMRAVTL
-208 YVLMLIGPLMVG
+208 YVLMLLGPVMVG

-241 VFIQAIHAITLWLI
+241 VLIQAIHAITLWLVI
-255 ISLIGAANSP
+255 TLIGGAQNP
-265 LLKLMLLA
+265 IIKLVLLA
-273 MFIPIGE
+273 MFIPVGE

-292 SGGIHK
+292 SGGIHR

-309 SVAGLVKGIRDD
+309 SVAGLVKGVRDD
-321 HRSAKDKG
+321 YRNSKVKPDDKG
-329 KEKKDGEQDKKEDAD
+329 DKEKTKEDAD
-344 NPKNALGANLGTDIG
+344 NPKDALGANLGTDVG

-376 IGKAATGLAGMAAGA
+376 IGKAATGIAGMAAGA
-391 GLGPEGMVIGTMVG
+391 GFGPGAMVVG
-405 SKAGGITGAV
+405 SQVGSALGGAPGAV
-415 AGRTAGAVGEGA
+415 AGRSVAAVGEGA

-449 GESYPELTDEDI
+449 GETYSELTDEDI

-471 SWKADNSDSAV
+471 SWKADNPDSAV

-519 DLQNMKKNATPYG
+519 DLQGMKKNATPYG

-554 DAFMSQ
+554 DTFMNQ

-572 KWSGH
+572 QWNDH
-577 LNSKVQGFRNHAEQ
+577 LNTKVQGFRNHAKQ
-591 AAIKAGAMPVDT
+591 AATKAGAMPVD
-603 LASQFALGKAVEG
+603 A
-616 VKGETLEGG
+616 
-625 HQNMG
+625 
-630 QVDSLVGASTAA
+630 
-642 FKKAYDADHK
+642 
-652 AGFMKQFSAGV
+652 
-663 PQQEKE
+663 
-669 AAWNKHLSQEVQGFK
+669 
-684 NHAQKAAEQAGI
+684 
-696 VQQKDGTSYANKEAF
+696 KD
-711 ASQLSQ
+711 
-717 QLQSNPNKQGNNLFD
+717 KQGNNLFD
-732 KSYVNKDAFASQLA
+732 KSYVNKDAFASRLA

-788 ADHKAGFIKQL
+788 ADHKAGFMKQF
-799 PANLPQQEKEAA
+799 PADMPQQEKEAA
-811 WNKHVGHKV
+811 WNKHLEQKV
-820 QGFENHAQKAAEQ
+820 QGFKNYAQQAAES
-833 AGIVQQKDGTKF
+833 AGIVQQKDGANY
-845 ANKEAFASQL
+845 ANKEAFASHL
-855 SQQLQNNPNLN
+855 SQQLQKNPGLN
-866 AMGVSSTAGIQK
+866 AMGVSSAAGIQK

-883 KTHGLTSGYG
+883 KTHGLTSGTG

-919 GENRENFMKNLSP
+919 AENKANFMKNLSP
-932 AMAQPQKEQAWQ
+932 TMYPKQKLEAWQ
-944 THLNQKGSEFKA
+944 AHLNEKGNEFKA

-963 QTGAMPVQAKDTS
+963 QAGAMPVQAKDTS
-976 GKSLHAQSYINKD
+976 GKSLHNQSYINKD
-989 AFASQLTKGLQ
+989 AFTSQLTKGLQ
-1000 SHATLGTVSQQVSSG
+1000 SHASLGTVSQQVGSG
-1015 ITSSIQGVRSHG
+1015 ITSAIQGVRSHG
-1027 VAAGG
+1027 VATGG
-1032 AFNKAVY
+1032 AINKAVY

-1046 SMASAGNLSVS
+1046 SIARAGNLSVA
-1057 EIQRSYADVSAGV
+1057 EIERSYADASTSV
-1070 ASIAQ
+1070 ANIAQ

-1084 SAVGRMTQQST
+1084 SAVGRMTQQSA
-1095 KVGMSVMEGVK
+1095 KLGMSVMEGTK
-1106 HFMPTNALE
+1106 HFMLTDSIGKVSNAYY
-1115 NVSKA
+1115 SA
-1120 YFNASSAVQQAGG
+1120 ASAVQQSGG
-1133 NSVQKAISGSAAAV
+1133 NAVQRVISGTNAAV
-1147 HTSLGGNAAERH
+1147 NTSLGGNAAERH

-1178 YQAAARTVSK
+1178 YQATARMVSK
-1188 YNPYNKA
+1188 YNPYNSA
-1195 VQTEAKEIQEIQRMV
+1195 VRTEAKEIQEIQQMV
-1210 PTTTDHTGTQ
+1210 PTTTDYTGAQ
-1220 SVAKGAVRLVTT
+1220 SVVKGAVRLVTT

-1260 RSGQMVYQDLN
+1260 RSGQVVYQDLN
-1271 IADGQLTQYRNGM
+1271 ISDGQLTQYRNGT

-1297 KISINRSINT
+1297 KININRSINV

-1317 PRPIQQKPVISEPPL
+1317 QRPLQQKPAFSEPPL
-1332 TVSHKVDNGHFYMS
+1332 TVNHKVDNGHFYMS
-1346 DLDQGGYKNVQ
+1346 DLDQGGYQNVQ

-1365 YMVATTTEGTVSRI
+1365 YMVAKTTDGTVSRI

-1388 LQTNQRIE
+1388 LQANQRIE
-1396 RICEVKDSSIKP
+1396 RACEVKDSSIKP
-1408 KEEILVT
+1408 REEILVT
-1415 HTQDEVVRAE
+1415 HTQDEVVRTE
-1425 TQLNLSEHD
+1425 THLNLSEHD

-1446 LAQRKRRNH
+1446 LAQRRRSH
-1455 EHGKYGVTS
+1455 ENGKYGVTS